1 MKAAAVTFDIG
12 GVIYSDDVFKRAIY
26 IALNKLSAGVTQ
38 EDFDQVYNAHLKSQS
53 GSLRS
58 KLCEKFLGSLEKKS
72 ELMQIATDNWIF
84 TPTDLYQDEKSCV
97 TALKETGAKIGI
109 VANQPAT
116 SVNSLKSDHLFELID
131 FLGISAI
138 VGIEKPDIKIFE
150 LAIKELAVD
159 PTKAIHIG
167 NRIDTDVM
175 PAKKL
180 GMKTV
185 WVRRGEANPDPSA
198 DDLKQA
204 DITVNDLSNL
214 PTLIAAL

>member
-12 GVIYSDDVFKRAIY
+12 GVIYSDDVFKRAIF
-26 IALNKLSAGVTQ
+26 IALNKLSVGVNQ

-72 ELMQIATDNWIF
+72 ELMKIATENWIF
-84 TPTDLYQDEKSCV
+84 TPSDLYQDAKACV
-97 TALKETGAKIGI
+97 TALKETGTKIGI

-198 DDLKQA
+198 EDLKQA
-204 DITVNDLSNL
+204 DISVNDLSNL
-214 PTLIAAL
+214 PALIAAL